1 MFVIA
6 YLKLFNKSIKV
17 DSINVAETL
26 TVLSTCH
33 GSCHLYLLL
42 SFNANLKGNPHV
54 SGSLGNSMIQNAR
67 NDLKNDV
74 EGVHCDQPL
83 HGDDGE
89 E

>member
-54 SGSLGNSMIQNAR
+54 SGSLGNSMIQN
-67 NDLKNDV
+67 DV
-74 EGVHCDQPL
+74 EGVHGCQPV